1 MTVLASITAAASVG
15 LSVALFPWTSERPER
30 VAPVVET
37 VTVAPAAYAYRL
49 PGDFR
54 RDGVAVD
61 APVVEREL
69 DRPLVIM
76 AKQVSAAAYDLC
88 VEDGVCR
95 ARDAAAPS
103 GSDVPAVG
111 MSWVDATS
119 YARWLSDRTGEVW
132 RLPTDE
138 EWIFA
143 AGSRAVDEALPEDA
157 GDDFSDRW
165 LARYEQE
172 ARRER
177 LANGTPRPIG
187 TFGAN
192 ENGLVDV
199 AGNVWEWTD
208 TCFTRQSI
216 DAEGNLLDDGVVNCG
231 VRVVEGAHRTYMTD
245 FIRDAKSGG
254 CGVGTPPANLGFR
267 LVRETGVDRLVA
279 R

>member
-1 MTVLASITAAASVG
+1 
-15 LSVALFPWTSERPER
+15 
-30 VAPVVET
+30 
-37 VTVAPAAYAYRL
+37 
-49 PGDFR
+49 
-54 RDGVAVD
+54 
-61 APVVEREL
+61 
-69 DRPLVIM
+69 M

-88 VEDGVCR
+88 VADGACR
-95 ARDAAAPS
+95 ARDAASPS
-103 GSDVPAVG
+103 GPDVPAVS

-119 YARWLSDRTGEVW
+119 YARWLSDRTGDVW

-138 EWIFA
+138 EWVFA
-143 AGSRAVDEALPEDA
+143 AGSRAVDDALPDDA

-177 LANGTPRPIG
+177 LANGAPRPIG
-187 TFGAN
+187 TFGVN
-192 ENGLVDV
+192 ENGVVDI

-208 TCFTRQSI
+208 TCFMRRSL
-216 DAEGNLLDDGVVNCG
+216 DGEGNLLDDGVVNCG

-267 LVRETGVDRLVA
+267 LVREAHVDRLVA